1 MEFPEPLPFLE
12 ALEKLQQRGV
22 LPSDFDTFQ
31 WRMVAA
37 AVRERAFFSS
47 QVESARLLQSMKD
60 YTEDYLAEFRDE
72 NGKLVAQGR
81 AEFVANMRELA
92 IREGLGKVD
101 PLTGRII
108 PEINESDL
116 TDIRSIARL
125 QLIFDT
131 QVESAQ
137 EYGYWKQGMD
147 PDILYVFP
155 AQRFIR
161 VRPVMMPRDYHA
173 ANEGVVKRKDDI
185 DFWLSMNRD
194 FGVPWGPWGFNSGMG
209 VEDVDRD
216 EAEALGLIRPGERI
230 AMPDALFNQRLQAGI
245 QGMDPGIVAALRRAT
260 GGTAANGRLK
270 ARENVMPQAGVESV
284 AKAASR
290 NEALAMIQ
298 LAKELRGKLK
308 LAEKPAAE
316 IKAAAYEGIHFL
328 ERMVHQDLLP
338 KTPVALMP
346 DAENSGR
353 GWYDPAARIGYTPAN
368 AGRVAHEIAH
378 AIEFDH
384 PAVYQACVKFRR
396 KRAKGEKL
404 KSLRML
410 TGNPQYAENEM
421 TSEDEW
427 QKRGGSHYM
436 GRDYTQDGYDTTEI
450 LTMGIERMFN
460 DPVGFAQQD
469 AEYFD
474 FILQLIQNQ

>member
-1 MEFPEPLPFLE
+1 MEITEPLPFIE
-12 ALEKLQQRGV
+12 ALDKLQQREV
-22 LPSDFDTFQ
+22 LPGDFDTFQ
-31 WRMVAA
+31 WRMVAE

-47 QVESARLLQSMKD
+47 RVESAHVLQSMKD
-60 YTEDYLAEFRDE
+60 YLDDYLALSRDE
-72 NGKLVAQGR
+72 NGHLVSQGR

-101 PLTGRII
+101 PITGQII
-108 PEINESDL
+108 PEIIESDL

-147 PDILYVFP
+147 PDVLRAYP

-161 VRPVMMPRDYHA
+161 IRPVMAPRPYHA

-209 VEDVDRD
+209 VEDVGRV
-216 EAEALGLIRPGERI
+216 EAEALGLLKPGERI
-230 AMPDALFNQRLQAGI
+230 AMPDALFNDRLQAGI
-245 QGMDPGIVAALRRAT
+245 QGMDKGIAAALQRAT
-260 GGTAANGRLK
+260 GGTPAGTALK
-270 ARENVMPQAGVESV
+270 VREQVMPQAGVESV

-290 NEALAMIQ
+290 NAALAIIQ

-328 ERMVHQDLLP
+328 ERMVHRDLLP
-338 KTPVALMP
+338 KTPVAVMA
-346 DAENSGR
+346 DTANAGR

-396 KRAKGEKL
+396 KRAKGEKP
-404 KSLRML
+404 KSLRKL
-410 TGNPQYAENEM
+410 TGDDSYGLDER
-421 TSEDEW
+421 TYEDDW
-427 QKRGGSHYM
+427 AKRGGSHYT
-436 GRDYTQDGYDTTEI
+436 GRDYTTHGLDTTEI
-450 LTMGIERMFN
+450 LTMGIERMFT

-469 AEYFD
+469 AEYFE
-474 FILQLIQNQ
+474 FILQLIQKQ